1 MEIAARTARI
11 PSSCRG
17 DQRSVPRYASF
28 PSIPHGMPK
37 PDGVEELG
45 NGRRL
50 DHECSSNP
58 GCLIFRTGAAL
69 AAPEKMRGFRG

>member
-1 MEIAARTARI
+1 
-11 PSSCRG
+11 
-17 DQRSVPRYASF
+17 
-28 PSIPHGMPK
+28 MPK
-37 PDGVEELG
+37 PERAPDGVEELG